1 MVDVISVLNQEITL
15 YVNVDSVVAI
25 NANKSKIL
33 LVYNVVLDL
42 ESLSYSRTNVL
53 SNRKYILYPSIQ
65 STKITRNL
73 NIH

>member
-42 ESLSYSRTNVL
+42 ESSSYSRTNVL
-53 SNRKYILYPSIQ
+53 SNRQYILYPTIQ
-65 STKITRNL
+65 STKITR
-73 NIH
+73 I